1 MLNFGVK
8 FVIMS
13 WKKFSEL
20 KEQDE
25 ISEAAIKIISM
36 IPEDV
41 IIRYAGESLNVLSSI
56 PFKEIQQS
64 RSQFLPQHSLN
75 QSQGNSDK
83 EIPPAVFSPDK
94 KTERIREII
103 RLISISES
111 KNEESNKNV
120 NKPSDKECSDEVQ
133 ALKNELS
140 SQISYKNNM
149 EKMFSS
155 VVHEFKTPIN
165 AFVNATTMLKLNID
179 TLKSIVDELP
189 IEDKDVTFE
198 LNHVWESSK
207 KFLKT

>member
-1 MLNFGVK
+1 
-8 FVIMS
+8 MS

-41 IIRYAGESLNVLSSI
+41 IIRYAGESLNALSSI

-120 NKPSDKECSDEVQ
+120 
-133 ALKNELS
+133 
-140 SQISYKNNM
+140 
-149 EKMFSS
+149 
-155 VVHEFKTPIN
+155 
-165 AFVNATTMLKLNID
+165 
-179 TLKSIVDELP
+179 
-189 IEDKDVTFE
+189 
-198 LNHVWESSK
+198 
-207 KFLKT
+207 